1 MLKSTSAI
9 IAGLRGGRRPRDAA
23 LAVVLGLLSGMLCGW
38 NLSVGL
44 VLTAV
49 VFLNVPTRLFIGAV
63 LVGGAGA
70 WLAADFIRSLG
81 VTLLDRTGLSR
92 AIAAL
97 GDGPVAAMLGWD
109 CYAVVGGAALALAV
123 SVPAACLAAAIAAHR
138 SRASGVS
145 TSPLLRPCGVPL
157 GLIVAAATLAA
168 PWWFGPQL
176 IRDELLR
183 QLTDYNTAEVSAA
196 DVRLSLWTGQFTVR
210 DLRVADPENLD
221 RDRLRISRLIGQ
233 LSPGELI
240 RGRLHIEKVSLE
252 HLCADVARREQ
263 AQVSDEQ
270 PSDVEAD
277 SLDQPASPD
286 QRRTDIAAYLHD
298 WPVVRRD
305 LAWFHWLASAVERLA
320 DSEGDVRRLNSDQPT
335 ARSDL
340 GKRRPR
346 VWIEQLSASDLA
358 SRWRLGRKALVELND
373 LSSNPRASRN
383 PTRLRLV
390 APRLA
395 GELNVEFHLEGSP
408 HRHAIK
414 CSAYDLDLAA
424 LFDATQAGR
433 AANAKQGTTNLT
445 GEGWIDHRRL
455 DLPLQ
460 IEARTYDLPIDGP
473 GRFAGIDNPLWRQ
486 SLSRLD
492 RLRIEAVLGGAWAA
506 PTLTIDSDR
515 LLAQL
520 KDQLRA
526 AGAHDLVRAIDEQLA
541 RPESDAG
548 AVLQASASES
558 ELTSPGVCQLS
569 DDEATPRVSPSPEN
583 GPPVYRA
590 SQTGHT
596 DLSPVYPDTSTPGGQ
611 IDEDFARRQTETG
624 LPQAT
629 PNYPTTQSPSA
640 NRYGHQERAAE
651 LPGPVNLFVG
661 LDPIEMTSGPPAEP
675 APPNVAPVA
684 PPADRS
690 WPGDAR
696 DEELSPGAG
705 EAESPRRIVRHSFLA
720 RWSNVLRD
728 RFNRSSRVP
737 EPEPI
742 DELTPPMAPPPFDEP
757 PLGGPLDE
765 PGTPTTAA
773 GRPWYQRLWR

>member
-9 IAGLRGGRRPRDAA
+9 IAGLRGGRRPREAA
-23 LAVVLGLLSGMLCGW
+23 LAVVLGLLGGMLCGW
-38 NLSVGL
+38 NLSIGL
-44 VLTAV
+44 VLTAA
-49 VFLNVPTRLFIGAV
+49 VFLNIPTRLFVGAA
-63 LVGGAGA
+63 LAGGAGA
-70 WLAADFIRSLG
+70 WLAADFVRSLG
-81 VTLLDRTGLSR
+81 VTLLDRTGLSH

-97 GDGPVAAMLGWD
+97 GDGPVVAMLGWD
-109 CYAVVGGAALALAV
+109 CYAVIGGAALALAV
-123 SVPAACLAAAIAAHR
+123 SVPSACLAAAIAAHR
-138 SRASGVS
+138 NRASGVS
-145 TSPLLRPCGVPL
+145 ASPLLRPCGVPV

-168 PWWFGPQL
+168 PWWFGPRL

-183 QLTDYNTAEVSAA
+183 QLTAYNTAEVSAA

-210 DLRVADPENLD
+210 DLRVADPASLD
-221 RDRLRISRLIGQ
+221 RDRLRIGRLTGQ

-240 RGRLHIEKVSLE
+240 RGRLHIDKVSLE
-252 HLCADVARREQ
+252 HLRADVARREL
-263 AQVSDEQ
+263 AQPSDEQ
-270 PSDVEAD
+270 PSEVEAD
-277 SLDQPASPD
+277 SLEDPASSD
-286 QRRTDIAAYLHD
+286 QRRTDIASYLHD

-305 LAWFHWLASAVERLA
+305 LAWLHWLASAVEQLA
-320 DSEGDVRRLNSDQPT
+320 DSEGDDRRPNSDQPA
-335 ARSDL
+335 ARSEL
-340 GKRRPR
+340 GNRRPR

-358 SRWRLGRKALVELND
+358 SSWRLGRKALVELND
-373 LSSNPRASRN
+373 LSSDPQGSRQ

-395 GELNVEFHLEGSP
+395 GELRVEFHLRGSQ

-414 CSAYDLDLAA
+414 CSAFDLDLAG
-424 LFDATQAGR
+424 LFDAAQAGR

-445 GEGWIDHRRL
+445 GEGWMDRQRL
-455 DLPLQ
+455 ELPLQ
-460 IEARTYDLPIDGP
+460 IETQPHNLPIDGS

-492 RLRIEAVLGGAWAA
+492 RLRIEALLGGAWAA
-506 PTLTIDSDR
+506 PTLTIDSDW
-515 LLAQL
+515 LLAQM

-526 AGAHDLVRAIDEQLA
+526 SGARELVRAIDEQLA
-541 RPESDAG
+541 RPDGDAG
-548 AVLQASASES
+548 AVMHAVASES
-558 ELTSPGVCQLS
+558 DLASPGICQVS
-569 DDEATPRVSPSPEN
+569 DDDPPPRAGPES
-583 GPPVYRA
+583 GPPAYRA

-596 DLSPVYPDTSTPGGQ
+596 EMSPVYPDTSTPGGQ
-611 IDEDFARRQTETG
+611 PDEDFAQRQTETG
-624 LPQAT
+624 LPQAR
-629 PNYPTTQSPSA
+629 PNYPTTQAPSA

-661 LDPIEMTSGPPAEP
+661 LDPIEMTSAPSAEP
-675 APPNVAPVA
+675 APKNVAPMA
-684 PPADRS
+684 LPADRS
-690 WPGDAR
+690 WPGEAR
-696 DEELSPGAG
+696 DEELSPIAG
-705 EAESPRRIVRHSFLA
+705 DAESPRKTVRHSFLA

-765 PGTPTTAA
+765 TSAPTTAA